1 MTAPTGHGCTI
12 EGVPRVQAADRP
24 ARRARRPRRRA
35 QRPPAV
41 LQNDRL
47 PIGRIDSAPSCRR
60 AVPAP
65 CAVRRDACMELTPS
79 MTPEQT
85 LEPGRRKEGGDV
97 QSYAE
102 TLQSRR
108 FALTGRRPEPRI
120 RESSPDGVSLS
131 RFTPNSRTRGEL
143 M

>member
-1 MTAPTGHGCTI
+1 
-12 EGVPRVQAADRP
+12 
-24 ARRARRPRRRA
+24 
-35 QRPPAV
+35 
-41 LQNDRL
+41 
-47 PIGRIDSAPSCRR
+47 
-60 AVPAP
+60 
-65 CAVRRDACMELTPS
+65 MELTPS
-79 MTPEQT
+79 MTPEQV

-97 QSYAE
+97 RSYAE

-108 FALTGRRPEPRI
+108 FALTGRRPGPRI

>member
-65 CAVRRDACMELTPS
+65 CAVRRDHTAGAARDRADPRSVRGPAGCVYGAHAGHDARTDL
-79 MTPEQT
+79 
-85 LEPGRRKEGGDV
+85 GAGAAEGG
-97 QSYAE
+97 
-102 TLQSRR
+102 
-108 FALTGRRPEPRI
+108 
-120 RESSPDGVSLS
+120 
-131 RFTPNSRTRGEL
+131 
-143 M
+143 